1 MLPPHRADSGPGII
15 LPRTAQAPAPA
26 RYESADLANSQSHQ
40 ERVLVPVL
48 DPPICAIPALC

>member
-15 LPRTAQAPAPA
+15 LPRTAQAPA